1 MELIKSLPDIYD
13 EFSEQ
18 RRNSFMA
25 AFEIKEKNI
34 PFVGTFCCYTP
45 NEIIMAAGAVP
56 VSLCSTSDET
66 IPDAEQDLPRNLCP
80 LVKSSYGF
88 AKTQKCPYFYFA
100 DLIIG
105 ETTCDGKKKMY
116 EMLADLKDVYCM
128 ELPNRQS
135 LMGRKLWRE
144 EVVALKNKLEE
155 KFDVEI
161 TEEKIREQ
169 VRIMNKN
176 RLALRCFYELMKL
189 DPPPMAGFDLYS
201 VLYGSNFKFN
211 RLEAI
216 KEVGALT
223 DRIEKEYNEGNRP
236 IPKRPRIL
244 VTGCPIG
251 GAAMKVVKAIE
262 DNGGNVVC
270 YENCGGAKS
279 VDELINEEAEDIY
292 QAIADRYLNLG
303 CSVMTPD
310 ENRFKLMGRLLEEYK
325 IDAVVEV
332 ILQACHTYNVESY
345 GIKKFVND
353 HGLPYMSVETD
364 YSTSD
369 VGQLNTRCAAFIEM
383 L

>member
-176 RLALRCFYELMKL
+176 RLALRRFYELMKL

-262 DNGGNVVC
+262 DNGGNVVATKTAAVQ
-270 YENCGGAKS
+270 N
-279 VDELINEEAEDIY
+279 
-292 QAIADRYLNLG
+292 
-303 CSVMTPD
+303 P
-310 ENRFKLMGRLLEEYK
+310 LM
-325 IDAVVEV
+325 
-332 ILQACHTYNVESY
+332 N
-345 GIKKFVND
+345 
-353 HGLPYMSVETD
+353 
-364 YSTSD
+364 
-369 VGQLNTRCAAFIEM
+369 
-383 L
+383 

>member
-1 MELIKSLPDIYD
+1 MELIKNLPDIFE
-13 EFSEQ
+13 EFGEQ

-34 PFVGTFCCYTP
+34 PFVGTFCTYTP

-100 DLIIG
+100 DLIVG

-116 EMLADLKDVYCM
+116 EMLGELKDVYCM

-155 KFDVEI
+155 KFGVEI

-176 RLALRCFYELMKL
+176 RLTLRRFYELMKL
-189 DPPPMAGFDLYS
+189 DPPPMAGYDLFN

-211 RLEAI
+211 RWEAI
-216 KEVGALT
+216 KEVTALT
-223 DRIEKEYNEGNRP
+223 DRIESEYNEGKRP

-251 GAAMKVVKAIE
+251 GGAMKVVKAIE
-262 DNGGNVVC
+262 ENGGNVVC

-292 QAIADRYLNLG
+292 QAIADRYLNIG

-310 ENRFKLMGRLLEEYK
+310 QNRLNLMGRLLEEYK

-332 ILQACHTYNVESY
+332 VLQACHTYNVESY
-345 GIKKFVND
+345 SIKKFVND
-353 HGLPYMSVETD
+353 HGIPYMSVETD

-369 VGQLNTRCAAFIEM
+369 IGQLNTRCAAFIEM